1 MPNVENVSGIID
13 QGIGE
18 AAAKYREKA
27 GISIE
32 EASDRVGV
40 DVNDMEAME
49 AGSTRIPAKT
59 LYDLSTLY
67 SVDIEAFYEKFDI
80 EIPTDYCE
88 ASGEEIQEMT
98 RIFISIRD
106 RSQRSFLIR
115 MARMIS
121 GQH

>member
-1 MPNVENVSGIID
+1 MPSVENVSGIID

-18 AAAKYREKA
+18 AATKYREKA

-40 DVNDMEAME
+40 DVDDMEAME

-67 SVDIEAFYEKFDI
+67 SVDIEAFYEKFGI
-80 EIPTDYCE
+80 ETPTDYCE

-115 MARMIS
+115 
-121 GQH
+121 